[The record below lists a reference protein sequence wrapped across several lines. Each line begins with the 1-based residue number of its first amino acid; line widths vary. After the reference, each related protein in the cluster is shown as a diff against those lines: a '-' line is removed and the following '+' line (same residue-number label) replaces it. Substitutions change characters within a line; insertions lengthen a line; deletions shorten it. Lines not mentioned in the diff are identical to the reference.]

1 MPLTNDQQKEF
12 ERINRLRALRGVPL
26 MTNDEYVIFI
36 TDQERGGKRK
46 TIKTKSRKLRR
57 RKTRKHN

>member
-26 MTNDEYVIFI
+26 MTNDEYVILI

-46 TIKTKSRKLRR
+46 TRRKKSKRKASR
-57 RKTRKHN
+57 RKTI